1 MKIKPEFIAMDIDD
15 TPYLVPVGGIAF
27 HGIIRGNE
35 TAGFIL
41 SQLNEETS
49 EGAIA
54 DALCAEYGAPRDLA
68 LSDVK
73 KIIGKL
79 REIGAIED

>member
-27 HGIIRGNE
+27 HGIIRGNK
-35 TAGFIL
+35 TAGAIL
-41 SQLNEETS
+41 EYLKEDTS
-49 EGAIA
+49 EDAIA
-54 DALCAEYGAPRDLA
+54 DALCAEFGAPRDLA
-68 LSDVK
+68 LSDVR

-79 REIGAIED
+79 REIGAIEE